1 MQGGRPPQPSGTNS
15 PSSHPSLDT
24 AGAQRSKR
32 RCRRS
37 RLVSVSSARCA
48 ALRARGGP
56 RPQAGGAA
64 HRSAARAG
72 GARPVPFRT
81 RKLSPRAPRVLRRKS
96 VGGQGAAD
104 RWTAPSAD
112 PREEA
117 PGETRGPFAIPGRP
131 RPGPFCAL
139 CGRGA
144 RALTSRYNMMR
155 QSMYCACACLGGGV
169 WQKPALAWTSL
180 KFRAWKRSLGAHLRL
195 QLACLP
201 LKSVHSGMLRRALQ
215 PITLVDLRPA
225 RQFSRRLGRALVRVL
240 VERMFRFLVT
250 NKAVL
255 RLCLLVV
262 PVK

>member
-48 ALRARGGP
+48 ALRARGGR

-131 RPGPFCAL
+131 RSRPRRGPFCAL

-144 RALTSRYNMMR
+144 SNIARRTSSILLN
-155 QSMYCACACLGGGV
+155 QFLCFLEI
-169 WQKPALAWTSL
+169 SL
-180 KFRAWKRSLGAHLRL
+180 SLSVSVNLIAVI
-195 QLACLP
+195 
-201 LKSVHSGMLRRALQ
+201 LKYG
-215 PITLVDLRPA
+215 
-225 RQFSRRLGRALVRVL
+225 FKYVL
-240 VERMFRFLVT
+240 DI
-250 NKAVL
+250 
-255 RLCLLVV
+255 
-262 PVK
+262 